1 MANIIYTPKSVD
13 DPKNNPQR
21 IYFSCHKF
29 DIGLFNRIAAD
40 IHRFAPDAV
49 IAHLDFSEEET
60 TYDHLNELDDFHLIV
75 IPVTEN
81 WVNSP
86 DGSYTQEFSY
96 ITEQHKAVLPLLFD
110 SKLESEFNE
119 KSKKMQYLS
128 VTDPDYPEK
137 LQRALAG
144 LLIDPEL
151 TATIKK
157 IFTHKMFASYC
168 KEDADKVQELI
179 RLIHTHDEFRQVSIW
194 YDKYLPTGRN
204 FLDSIFKNLDDS
216 HIFGLTVTPSLI
228 NRENFVK
235 SDEYPHAV
243 LNNKK
248 IVVFEMS
255 PTDRDSLSAKF
266 DGIEKQP
273 WQQSVDKRNVLEFF
287 RKILKESDG
296 NRVTLPKDKLDYYL
310 GLAYLNGTFV
320 EIDSKYAIKKLD
332 TLSDTG
338 HVDATLELINIYR
351 YGKGVARNLDTVKH
365 YCFKLLTYFE
375 KQFRVCY
382 TAMNKER
389 FIPMHLTT
397 EVQRRAF
404 FENTDR
410 LGDFALEIIHHGI
423 DFARLLRDEGLVTDA
438 EKCYRKALKIIDDT
452 DGIASKLEIGK
463 RFRTQVE
470 TELNLILLASGKPYD
485 AMHITWQRAVEE
497 YENNTKNPD
506 VAVNTANCGRTY
518 GFQLLQKGDHQK
530 CREVL
535 MTVLSISAVWS
546 KLRPVFECE
555 LCALRDL
562 GRLSLEQKN
571 PEEALTWFAREL
583 DALEKSKFSFDDNPY
598 MKFFLPWAFLNIGR
612 AYSHKENYQEALKC
626 YIAGLT
632 SASELEKDFGDRATT
647 DDYPITFLQIYTT
660 GYGYIADYEFS
671 GECNDFIT
679 DIEGIVERFG
689 KVKFHGLY
697 KTTSKQHL
705 NNLRKYAEHFKNFK

>member
-21 IYFSCHKF
+21 IYFSCHKS
-29 DIGLFNRIAAD
+29 DIGLFDRIAAD

-49 IAHLDFSEEET
+49 IAHLDFSEEKT

-75 IPVTEN
+75 IPITEN

-96 ITEQHKAVLPLLFD
+96 ITDRHKAVLPLLFD
-110 SKLESEFNE
+110 PKLEAKFNE
-119 KSKKMQYLS
+119 KSEKMQYLS

-137 LQRALAG
+137 LQRALAN

-151 TATIKK
+151 TDTIKK

-168 KEDADKVQELI
+168 KEDVDKVQELI
-179 RLIHTHDEFRQVSIW
+179 RLIHTYDEFRQVSIW

-248 IVVFEMS
+248 IAIFEMA
-255 PTDRDSLSAKF
+255 PTDRDSLSTNF
-266 DGIEKQP
+266 DGIEKYA

-287 RKILKESDG
+287 RKVLKESQG
-296 NRVTLPKDKLDYYL
+296 NRVALPKDKLDYYL

-332 TLSDTG
+332 TLSDNG
-338 HVDATLELINIYR
+338 DIDATLELINIYR

-365 YCFKLLTYFE
+365 YCFKLLNHLE

-382 TAMNKER
+382 NAMSKDR
-389 FIPMHLTT
+389 FMPMHLTS
-397 EVQRRAF
+397 EVQRQTF
-404 FENTDR
+404 FDNTDR
-410 LGDFALEIIHHGI
+410 LGDCALEIVHHGI
-423 DFARLLRDEGLVTDA
+423 DFARLLRDEGLVADA
-438 EKCYRKALKIIDDT
+438 EKCYRKTLKVIDDA

-470 TELNLILLASGKPYD
+470 TELNLTLLAANKPYD
-485 AMHITWQRAVEE
+485 AMHVTWQRAVEE
-497 YENNTKNPD
+497 YENDTMNPD
-506 VAVNTANCGRTY
+506 VAINTANCGRTY

-555 LCALRDL
+555 LCSLRDL

-583 DALEKSKFSFDDNPY
+583 NALEKSKFSFDDNPY
-598 MKFFLPWAFLNIGR
+598 MKFFLPWAFLNIGQ
-612 AYSHKENYQEALKC
+612 AYSHQENYQEALKC
-626 YIAGLT
+626 YLAGLT
-632 SASELEKDFGDRATT
+632 SASKLEKDFGDKANT
-647 DDYPITFLQIYTT
+647 DDYPITFLQIYAT
-660 GYGYIADYEFS
+660 GYGHIADYEFS
-671 GECNDFIT
+671 GPCNDFIT
-679 DIEGIVERFG
+679 DIEGIVERFS

-705 NNLRKYAEHFKNFK
+705 DNLRKYAEHFRKFN